1 MPCDPITL
9 YSLYNPTTQFPTP
22 SSFLSTSNF
31 PKIHSFLMM
40 SSTNNTTQLLSI
52 LFFIIS
58 LAILKSARAHT
69 TNNFNNVTK
78 LLRGKKQASSSTCNL
93 FQGRWVVVSDDSY
106 PLYDSSCPYID
117 DQFDCEK
124 FGRPDRQYLKYSWLP
139 DSCSLAR
146 FDGVEFLGR
155 WRGKKIMFVGD
166 SLSLNMW
173 ESLAC
178 MIYGSIPN
186 VKTKFFRS
194 GTFSYVTFLDYSVTV
209 YMYRTPYLVDIVQE
223 KAGKV
228 LDLNSI
234 RAGNAW
240 TGMDVLVFN
249 SWHWWTHTG
258 PKSQGWDFIRDG
270 SSLYK
275 DMDRLDAFNK
285 GLNTWAK
292 WVDNNVD
299 PSKTKVFFQGISP
312 SHYQGQEWN
321 QPKKNCNGEAEP
333 LSGSSY
339 PAGAPPAAAVV
350 NKVLTTMKTQVY
362 LLDITTLSQLR
373 KDAHPSSYG
382 GGPGTDCS
390 HWCLPGLP
398 DTWNQLLSAALS
410 S

>member
-166 SLSLNMW
+166 S
-173 ESLAC
+173 
-178 MIYGSIPN
+178 
-186 VKTKFFRS
+186 
-194 GTFSYVTFLDYSVTV
+194 DYSVTV

>member
-1 MPCDPITL
+1 
-9 YSLYNPTTQFPTP
+9 
-22 SSFLSTSNF
+22 
-31 PKIHSFLMM
+31 MM

-52 LFFIIS
+52 LFFFIS

-146 FDGVEFLGR
+146 DRFDGVEFLGR
-155 WRGKKIMFVGD
+155 WRGKKMMFVGD

-173 ESLAC
+173 ESLSC
-178 MIYGSIPN
+178 MIYASIPN

-258 PKSQGWDFIRDG
+258 PKSYYEKCR
-270 SSLYK
+270 
-275 DMDRLDAFNK
+275 
-285 GLNTWAK
+285 
-292 WVDNNVD
+292 
-299 PSKTKVFFQGISP
+299 
-312 SHYQGQEWN
+312 GQEWN

-398 DTWNQLLSAALS
+398 DTWNQLLSAALAS
-410 S
+410 

>member
-1 MPCDPITL
+1 
-9 YSLYNPTTQFPTP
+9 
-22 SSFLSTSNF
+22 
-31 PKIHSFLMM
+31 MM

-52 LFFIIS
+52 LFFFIS

-155 WRGKKIMFVGD
+155 WRGKKMMFVGD

-173 ESLAC
+173 ESLSC
-178 MIYGSIPN
+178 MIYASIPN
-186 VKTKFFRS
+186 VKTKFFRKCES
-194 GTFSYVTFLDYSVTV
+194 KWLQDYSVTV

-258 PKSQGWDFIRDG
+258 PKSQGWDYIR
-270 SSLYK
+270 
-275 DMDRLDAFNK
+275 

-398 DTWNQLLSAALS
+398 DTWNQLLSAALAS
-410 S
+410 

>member
-292 WVDNNVD
+292 
-299 PSKTKVFFQGISP
+299 
-312 SHYQGQEWN
+312 GQEWN